1 MLRTPAIA
9 HHPHSLF
16 LFAPANPSVRLLGV
30 LSGDEDLHDPSH
42 LHNTPDVGTRYSARY
57 SDVRRV
63 NVRAGGAAPAAH
75 PPPRLGRWAPTPLLD
90 LRVPGMCVRARKH
103 ARARARAHTHT
114 HTNTDA
120 GSHARAHALI
130 HVTGKLKTRPES
142 NPRARAHTH
151 IFTTSRIRDRL
162 QSRRLEIA
170 HRNSTR
176 MRTRAARA
184 RSHAASGRAALRGA
198 CRFRR
203 RRLLLFSYYID
214 IYQA

>member
-114 HTNTDA
+114 HTQSPTLA
-120 GSHARAHALI
+120 HMLAR
-130 HVTGKLKTRPES
+130 TRSCTSPAS
-142 NPRARAHTH
+142 SRPGPNRIRARAHTH
-151 IFTTSRIRDRL
+151 TFSRL
-162 QSRRLEIA
+162 PASEIA
-170 HRNSTR
+170 FNLGSSRS
-176 MRTRAARA
+176 RTAIARA
-184 RSHAASGRAALRGA
+184 CARVPRARDHTLRAGARHSAERADSAAADYYY
-198 CRFRR
+198 FR
-203 RRLLLFSYYID
+203 I
-214 IYQA
+214 I